1 MRRIL
6 LTLIFLLAGGMAVAQ
21 DPLFSQYY
29 QAPLFLNPG
38 FTGLTARQRFVV
50 NHRLQW
56 PGLPQAFSTYAV
68 SYDAYLP
75 RITSGI
81 GIMISSDKMGSMN
94 WRSNAV
100 HLLYS
105 YKVRLTETLIFSP
118 GISFGYGSNG
128 LDRSKL
134 IMGDVLQYGG
144 ATMDPTVNKLINSQY
159 VDFGSG
165 FLLYTKKVWLGAAI
179 SHLNRPHLSP
189 LGDNDRLNM
198 MTTVHA
204 GIRLTLSAAHAA
216 RELYLTPSF
225 IYRLQGKT
233 FSQLDAGVNFHTDPI
248 SLGVWYRGKPL
259 TKNITGSIDQ
269 DALILFLGLH
279 IKNLTAGYSYDFTIS
294 SLGGATGGA
303 HEFSLVYELPAK
315 KKLGKN
321 KLIPCPAFYSD
332 TRFK

>member
-6 LTLIFLLAGGMAVAQ
+6 LTLIFLLARGSAFAQ

-75 RITSGI
+75 RIASGV

-105 YKVRLTETLIFSP
+105 YKVRVNEALIFSP

-134 IMGDVLQYGG
+134 RMGDVLQYGG
-144 ATMDPTVNKLINSQY
+144 ATMDPTINKLTNSQY
-159 VDFGSG
+159 MDFGSG
-165 FLLYTKKVWLGAAI
+165 FLLYTKKIWLGAAV
-179 SHLNRPHLSP
+179 SHLNRPQLSP
-189 LGDNDRLNM
+189 LGENDRLSM
-198 MTTVHA
+198 RTTVHA
-204 GIRLTLSAAHAA
+204 GIKMTLTRANAA

-233 FSQLDAGVNFHTDPI
+233 FSQFDAGVNFHTDPI
-248 SLGVWYRGKPL
+248 SLGIWYRGKPL
-259 TKNITGSIDQ
+259 TKNVTNAIDQ

-279 IKNLTAGYSYDFTIS
+279 VRNLTAGYSYDFTIS
-294 SLGGATGGA
+294 SLGAGTGGA
-303 HEFSLVYELPAK
+303 HELSLVYELPVK
-315 KKLGKN
+315 KKLSKN
-321 KLIPCPAFYSD
+321 KLIPCPAFYND

>member
-1 MRRIL
+1 MRRIF
-6 LTLIFLLAGGMAVAQ
+6 LTLIFLLAGGSAFAQ

-50 NHRLQW
+50 NHRIQW

-75 RITSGI
+75 RIASGV

-105 YKVRLTETLIFSP
+105 YKVRVNEALIFSP

-134 IMGDVLQYGG
+134 RMGDVLQYGG
-144 ATMDPTVNKLINSQY
+144 TTMDPAVNRLTNSQY
-159 VDFGSG
+159 MDFGSG
-165 FLLYTKKVWLGAAI
+165 FLLYTKKVWLGAAV
-179 SHLNRPHLSP
+179 SHLNRPQLSP
-189 LGDNDRLNM
+189 LGENDRLSM
-198 MTTVHA
+198 RTTVHA
-204 GIRLTLSAAHAA
+204 GIRMTLTRTSAA

-233 FSQLDAGVNFHTDPI
+233 FSQFDAGVNFHTDPI

-259 TKNITGSIDQ
+259 TKNVTNAVDQ

-279 IKNLTAGYSYDFTIS
+279 IRNLTAGYSYDFTIS
-294 SLGGATGGA
+294 SLGAGTGGA

-315 KKLGKN
+315 KKLNKN
-321 KLIPCPAFYSD
+321 KLIPCPAFYND
-332 TRFK
+332 TRFR